1 MTKKQA
7 ELRIVKL
14 KKLIDHHRRLYHQ
27 EDRQEIDASALD
39 SLKKELFDLE
49 ERWPDLVTPDS
60 PTQRVAGKPLKFF
73 AKIRHEKPMLSLND
87 AFSFEDLLAW
97 QERNL
102 KMLTEREKEEV
113 SFFCEPKL
121 DGLALELVYEKGVF
135 KTGSTRGS
143 GEVGEDVT
151 QNLKT
156 IESIPLRLPEPLDLV
171 VRGEAVISKKEFA
184 RINRE
189 QVKKGLAPFA
199 NSRNLAAGSIRQLD
213 PKITASRGLDVDV
226 YGLVSGSGQ
235 ATHQTEHQMMAR
247 LGFKTNNQD
256 SQFCQNLGEVREF
269 YQSLLKKR
277 DQLPYE
283 IDGTVVTV
291 NDLRLFEKLGVIG
304 KAPRGSIAF
313 KFPLKQA
320 TTRVKDVVFQIG
332 RTGAV
337 TPVAVLE
344 PVNILGTTISRS
356 TLHNDDEIKRLGLR
370 IGDTVI
376 VGRAGDVI
384 PDIIKVLVELRNGQ
398 EKPVRHPKNCP
409 ACDWLL
415 VKKNQEVVWRCVNQ
429 KCPSRSR
436 RRFYHF
442 VSRAGFDVKGLGP
455 KIIDRL
461 WDEGLVQDPADL
473 FSLEEGDLAELQRF
487 GEKSAK
493 NLISAIQAKKKITLA
508 RFLYALGVRNVGEQ
522 TANELAEHFGRLEN
536 LQKAN
541 FQDLQKIIDVGPI
554 VAQSIFQWF
563 HDRRNL
569 EFLEKLEKAGIVMSD
584 TKYQIQNTKLK
595 NLTFVL
601 TGELET
607 LTREEAKRQIRE
619 LGGQVSESVSKKTN
633 FVVVGS
639 TPGSKLSRAQK
650 LGVRTISEKEFLA
663 IFAA

>member
-1 MTKKQA
+1 
-7 ELRIVKL
+7 
-14 KKLIDHHRRLYHQ
+14 
-27 EDRQEIDASALD
+27 
-39 SLKKELFDLE
+39 
-49 ERWPDLVTPDS
+49 
-60 PTQRVAGKPLKFF
+60 
-73 AKIRHEKPMLSLND
+73 
-87 AFSFEDLLAW
+87 
-97 QERNL
+97 
-102 KMLTEREKEEV
+102 
-113 SFFCEPKL
+113 
-121 DGLALELVYEKGVF
+121 
-135 KTGSTRGS
+135 
-143 GEVGEDVT
+143 
-151 QNLKT
+151 
-156 IESIPLRLPEPLDLV
+156 
-171 VRGEAVISKKEFA
+171 
-184 RINRE
+184 
-189 QVKKGLAPFA
+189 
-199 NSRNLAAGSIRQLD
+199 
-213 PKITASRGLDVDV
+213 
-226 YGLVSGSGQ
+226 
-235 ATHQTEHQMMAR
+235 
-247 LGFKTNNQD
+247 
-256 SQFCQNLGEVREF
+256 
-269 YQSLLKKR
+269 
-277 DQLPYE
+277 
-283 IDGTVVTV
+283 
-291 NDLRLFEKLGVIG
+291 
-304 KAPRGSIAF
+304 
-313 KFPLKQA
+313 
-320 TTRVKDVVFQIG
+320 
-332 RTGAV
+332 
-337 TPVAVLE
+337 
-344 PVNILGTTISRS
+344 
-356 TLHNDDEIKRLGLR
+356 
-370 IGDTVI
+370 
-376 VGRAGDVI
+376 
-384 PDIIKVLVELRNGQ
+384 
-398 EKPVRHPKNCP
+398 
-409 ACDWLL
+409 
-415 VKKNQEVVWRCVNQ
+415 VNQ